1 MSTTQPI
8 RNKEALDRFR
18 NYYLLQKPHPRNYT
32 LIILGLNTA
41 LRISDI
47 LRIKWSDVY
56 DNQKKQM
63 KSHLEIKEQKTKKE
77 KSIALNLTVCNA
89 LSDYKNDFFSG
100 DTYDKTR
107 YLFTAAGRENIPL
120 CRQQAYRIIKA
131 AALAAGLTAHI
142 SCHSLRKTFGYHAW
156 QQGIPPA
163 LLMDI
168 YNHSSYN
175 ITKRYLCI
183 AQDERDEVYRKI
195 LL

>member
-8 RNKEALDRFR
+8 RNKETLDKFR
-18 NYYLLQKPHPRNYT
+18 NYYLVEKPHPRNYT

-47 LRIKWSDVY
+47 LRIKWEDVY
-56 DNQKKQM
+56 DSAKNQVKT
-63 KSHLEIKEQKTKKE
+63 HLEIQEQKTRKDKC
-77 KSIALNLTVCNA
+77 IALNRIVCSA
-89 LSDYKNDFFSG
+89 LYDYKGFLFQEGKCDR
-100 DTYDKTR
+100 TH
-107 YLFTAAGRENIPL
+107 YLFTRSVQENTPL

-131 AALAAGLTAHI
+131 AALSAGLTAHV

-156 QQGIPPA
+156 RQGIPPA

-168 YNHSSYN
+168 YNHSTYS
-175 ITKRYLCI
+175 ITKKYLCI
-183 AQDERDEVYRKI
+183 AQDERDEVYQKI